1 MIKGIKEYFFVAV
14 SAGSVLLID
23 FLSKNKIISIFK
35 DGIVEKI
42 YVNEYLDFILVFNTG
57 ISYGLF
63 SGGGDFQKWIL
74 ISLSILIIIFLLSL
88 IRNESTILSKLS
100 ISFIIGGALGNVL
113 DRFTYGAVVDFISLH
128 AKGFSWYIFNIADM
142 FIVLGVILFILSQ
155 FILSK
160 KKILADYV
168 INNNFS
174 VNVMKKK
181 VKLIKKKILN
191 ERNSSRY

>member
-1 MIKGIKEYFFVAV
+1 MIKGIKEYLFVAV
-14 SAGSVLLID
+14 SVGSVLLID

-160 KKILADYV
+160 K
-168 INNNFS
+168 
-174 VNVMKKK
+174 NVG
-181 VKLIKKKILN
+181 N
-191 ERNSSRY
+191 

>member
-1 MIKGIKEYFFVAV
+1 MIKGIKEYLFVAV
-14 SAGSVLLID
+14 SSGSILLID

-42 YVNEYLDFILVFNTG
+42 FVNEYLDFILVFNTG

-88 IRNESTILSKLS
+88 IRNESTVLSKLS

-160 KKILADYV
+160 K
-168 INNNFS
+168 
-174 VNVMKKK
+174 NVG
-181 VKLIKKKILN
+181 N
-191 ERNSSRY
+191 

>member
-1 MIKGIKEYFFVAV
+1 MIKAIKEYLVV
-14 SAGSVLLID
+14 ILSSSSVFLID
-23 FLSKNKIISIFK
+23 LLSKNKIISIFK
-35 DGIVEKI
+35 DGVVEKI

-74 ISLSILIIIFLLSL
+74 ISLSILIIIFLLNF
-88 IRNESTILSKLS
+88 IRNESSIVSKLS

-128 AKGFSWYIFNIADM
+128 ARGFSWYIFNIADI
-142 FIVLGVILFILSQ
+142 FIVVGVILFILSQ

-160 KKILADYV
+160 
-168 INNNFS
+168 NNVGN
-174 VNVMKKK
+174 
-181 VKLIKKKILN
+181 
-191 ERNSSRY
+191 

>member
-1 MIKGIKEYFFVAV
+1 MIKGIKEYLFVAV
-14 SAGSVLLID
+14 SSGSVLLID

-35 DGIVEKI
+35 DGIIEKI
-42 YVNEYLDFILVFNTG
+42 HVNEYLDFILVFNTG

-160 KKILADYV
+160 K
-168 INNNFS
+168 
-174 VNVMKKK
+174 NVG
-181 VKLIKKKILN
+181 N
-191 ERNSSRY
+191 

>member
-1 MIKGIKEYFFVAV
+1 MIKGIKEYLFVAV
-14 SAGSVLLID
+14 SSGSVLLID

-142 FIVLGVILFILSQ
+142 FIVIGVILFILSQ

-160 KKILADYV
+160 K
-168 INNNFS
+168 
-174 VNVMKKK
+174 NVG
-181 VKLIKKKILN
+181 N
-191 ERNSSRY
+191 

>member
-1 MIKGIKEYFFVAV
+1 MIKEIKEYLFVAV
-14 SAGSVLLID
+14 SSGSVLLID
-23 FLSKNKIISIFK
+23 FFSKNKIISIFK

-42 YVNEYLDFILVFNTG
+42 FVNEYLDFILVFNTG

-88 IRNESTILSKLS
+88 IRNESTVLSKLS

-160 KKILADYV
+160 K
-168 INNNFS
+168 
-174 VNVMKKK
+174 NVG
-181 VKLIKKKILN
+181 N
-191 ERNSSRY
+191 

>member
-1 MIKGIKEYFFVAV
+1 MIKGIKEYLFVAV
-14 SAGSVLLID
+14 SSSSVLLID

-57 ISYGLF
+57 ISYGLL

-142 FIVLGVILFILSQ
+142 YICLLYTSP
-155 FILSK
+155 SPR
-160 KKILADYV
+160 D
-168 INNNFS
+168 S
-174 VNVMKKK
+174 
-181 VKLIKKKILN
+181 
-191 ERNSSRY
+191 

>member
-1 MIKGIKEYFFVAV
+1 MIKGIKEYLFVAV
-14 SAGSVLLID
+14 SSGSVLLID

-35 DGIVEKI
+35 DGIIEKI

-88 IRNESTILSKLS
+88 IRNESTILSKLG

-142 FIVLGVILFILSQ
+142 FIVIGVILFILSQ

-160 KKILADYV
+160 K
-168 INNNFS
+168 
-174 VNVMKKK
+174 NVG
-181 VKLIKKKILN
+181 N
-191 ERNSSRY
+191 

>member
-1 MIKGIKEYFFVAV
+1 MIKGIKEYLFVVV
-14 SAGSVLLID
+14 SSGSVLLID

-74 ISLSILIIIFLLSL
+74 ISLSILIIIFLLNL
-88 IRNESTILSKLS
+88 IRNESSILSKLS

-142 FIVLGVILFILSQ
+142 FIVVGVILFILSQ

-160 KKILADYV
+160 K
-168 INNNFS
+168 
-174 VNVMKKK
+174 NVG
-181 VKLIKKKILN
+181 N
-191 ERNSSRY
+191 

>member
-1 MIKGIKEYFFVAV
+1 MIKVIKGYLIVIA
-14 SAGSVLLID
+14 SSSSVFLID
-23 FLSKNKIISIFK
+23 LLSKNKIISIFK
-35 DGIVEKI
+35 DGVVEKI
-42 YVNEYLDFILVFNTG
+42 YVNDYLDFILVFNTG

-74 ISLSILIIIFLLSL
+74 ISLSILIIIFLLSF
-88 IRNESTILSKLS
+88 IRNESSILSKLS

-160 KKILADYV
+160 M
-168 INNNFS
+168 
-174 VNVMKKK
+174 NVG
-181 VKLIKKKILN
+181 N
-191 ERNSSRY
+191 

>member
-1 MIKGIKEYFFVAV
+1 MIKVIKEYLIVII
-14 SAGSVLLID
+14 SSSSVFLID
-23 FLSKNKIISIFK
+23 LLSKNKIISIFK
-35 DGIVEKI
+35 DGVVEKI

-74 ISLSILIIIFLLSL
+74 ISLSILIIIFLLSF
-88 IRNESTILSKLS
+88 IRNESSILSKLS

-113 DRFTYGAVVDFISLH
+113 DRFIYGAVVDFISLH

-142 FIVLGVILFILSQ
+142 FIVIGVILFILSQ

-160 KKILADYV
+160 K
-168 INNNFS
+168 
-174 VNVMKKK
+174 NVG
-181 VKLIKKKILN
+181 N
-191 ERNSSRY
+191 

>member
-1 MIKGIKEYFFVAV
+1 MIKGIKDYLFVAV
-14 SAGSVLLID
+14 SSSSVLLID

-74 ISLSILIIIFLLSL
+74 ISLSILIIIFLLNL
-88 IRNESTILSKLS
+88 IRNESSILSKLS

-128 AKGFSWYIFNIADM
+128 ARGFSWYIFNIADI

-160 KKILADYV
+160 K
-168 INNNFS
+168 
-174 VNVMKKK
+174 NVG
-181 VKLIKKKILN
+181 N
-191 ERNSSRY
+191 

>member
-1 MIKGIKEYFFVAV
+1 MIKGIKEYLFVAV
-14 SAGSVLLID
+14 SSGSVLLID

-35 DGIVEKI
+35 DGIIEKI
-42 YVNEYLDFILVFNTG
+42 HVNEYLDFILVFNTG

-155 FILSK
+155 FILSNK
-160 KKILADYV
+160 
-168 INNNFS
+168 
-174 VNVMKKK
+174 NVG
-181 VKLIKKKILN
+181 N
-191 ERNSSRY
+191 

>member
-1 MIKGIKEYFFVAV
+1 MIKGIKEYLFVAV
-14 SAGSVLLID
+14 SAVSVLLID

-42 YVNEYLDFILVFNTG
+42 YVNEYFDFILVFNTG

-160 KKILADYV
+160 K
-168 INNNFS
+168 
-174 VNVMKKK
+174 NVG
-181 VKLIKKKILN
+181 N
-191 ERNSSRY
+191 

>member
-1 MIKGIKEYFFVAV
+1 MIKGIKEYLFVAV
-14 SAGSVLLID
+14 STGSVLLID

-74 ISLSILIIIFLLSL
+74 ISLSILIIIFLLNL

-160 KKILADYV
+160 K
-168 INNNFS
+168 
-174 VNVMKKK
+174 NVG
-181 VKLIKKKILN
+181 N
-191 ERNSSRY
+191 

>member
-1 MIKGIKEYFFVAV
+1 MIKGTKDYLFVAV
-14 SAGSVLLID
+14 SSSSVLLID

-42 YVNEYLDFILVFNTG
+42 FVNEYLDFILVFNTG

-88 IRNESTILSKLS
+88 IRNESTVLSKLS

-160 KKILADYV
+160 
-168 INNNFS
+168 
-174 VNVMKKK
+174 
-181 VKLIKKKILN
+181 
-191 ERNSSRY
+191 

>member
-1 MIKGIKEYFFVAV
+1 MIKGIKEYLFVAV
-14 SAGSVLLID
+14 SSGSILLID

-35 DGIVEKI
+35 DGIIEKI

-88 IRNESTILSKLS
+88 IRNESKILSKLG

-160 KKILADYV
+160 K
-168 INNNFS
+168 
-174 VNVMKKK
+174 NVG
-181 VKLIKKKILN
+181 N
-191 ERNSSRY
+191 

>member
-1 MIKGIKEYFFVAV
+1 MIKGIKEYLFVAV
-14 SAGSVLLID
+14 SSGSILLID

-35 DGIVEKI
+35 DGIIEKI

-88 IRNESTILSKLS
+88 IRNESTILSKLG

-142 FIVLGVILFILSQ
+142 FIVIGVILFILSQ

-160 KKILADYV
+160 K
-168 INNNFS
+168 
-174 VNVMKKK
+174 NVG
-181 VKLIKKKILN
+181 N
-191 ERNSSRY
+191 

>member
-1 MIKGIKEYFFVAV
+1 MIKVIKEYLIVII
-14 SAGSVLLID
+14 SSSSVFLID
-23 FLSKNKIISIFK
+23 LLSKNKIISIFK
-35 DGIVEKI
+35 DGVVEKI

-74 ISLSILIIIFLLSL
+74 ISLSILIIIFLLSF
-88 IRNESTILSKLS
+88 IRNESSILSKLS

-113 DRFTYGAVVDFISLH
+113 DRFIYGAVVDFISLH

-142 FIVLGVILFILSQ
+142 FIVVGVILFILNQ

-160 KKILADYV
+160 K
-168 INNNFS
+168 
-174 VNVMKKK
+174 NVG
-181 VKLIKKKILN
+181 N
-191 ERNSSRY
+191 

>member
-1 MIKGIKEYFFVAV
+1 MIKVIKEYLVV
-14 SAGSVLLID
+14 ILSSSSVFLID
-23 FLSKNKIISIFK
+23 LLSKNKIISIFK
-35 DGIVEKI
+35 DGVVEKI

-74 ISLSILIIIFLLSL
+74 ISLSILIIIFLLNF
-88 IRNESTILSKLS
+88 IRNESSIVSKLS

-128 AKGFSWYIFNIADM
+128 ARGFSWYIFNIADM
-142 FIVLGVILFILSQ
+142 FIVVGVILFILSQ

-160 KKILADYV
+160 
-168 INNNFS
+168 NNVGN
-174 VNVMKKK
+174 
-181 VKLIKKKILN
+181 
-191 ERNSSRY
+191 

>member
-1 MIKGIKEYFFVAV
+1 MIKVIKEYLIVII
-14 SAGSVLLID
+14 SSSSVFLID
-23 FLSKNKIISIFK
+23 LLSKNKIISIFK
-35 DGIVEKI
+35 DGVVEKI

-74 ISLSILIIIFLLSL
+74 ISLSILIVIFLLSF
-88 IRNESTILSKLS
+88 IRNESSILSKLS

-113 DRFTYGAVVDFISLH
+113 DRFIYGAVVDFISLH

-142 FIVLGVILFILSQ
+142 FIVVGVILFILSQ

-160 KKILADYV
+160 K
-168 INNNFS
+168 
-174 VNVMKKK
+174 NVG
-181 VKLIKKKILN
+181 N
-191 ERNSSRY
+191 

>member
-1 MIKGIKEYFFVAV
+1 MIKGIKEYLFVAV
-14 SAGSVLLID
+14 SSGSVLLID
-23 FLSKNKIISIFK
+23 FFSKNKIISIFK
-35 DGIVEKI
+35 DGIVEKK

-128 AKGFSWYIFNIADM
+128 AKGFSWYISVSYTHLTLPTKR
-142 FIVLGVILFILSQ
+142 IV
-155 FILSK
+155 
-160 KKILADYV
+160 
-168 INNNFS
+168 
-174 VNVMKKK
+174 
-181 VKLIKKKILN
+181 
-191 ERNSSRY
+191 

>member
-1 MIKGIKEYFFVAV
+1 MIKGIKEYLFVAV
-14 SAGSVLLID
+14 SSGSVLLID
-23 FLSKNKIISIFK
+23 FISKNKIISIFK

-160 KKILADYV
+160 K
-168 INNNFS
+168 
-174 VNVMKKK
+174 NVG
-181 VKLIKKKILN
+181 N
-191 ERNSSRY
+191 

>member
-1 MIKGIKEYFFVAV
+1 MIKGIKEYLFVAV
-14 SAGSVLLID
+14 SAVSVLLID

-100 ISFIIGGALGNVL
+100 ISLIIGGALGNVL

-160 KKILADYV
+160 K
-168 INNNFS
+168 
-174 VNVMKKK
+174 NVG
-181 VKLIKKKILN
+181 N
-191 ERNSSRY
+191 

>member
-1 MIKGIKEYFFVAV
+1 MIKGIKEYLFVAV
-14 SAGSVLLID
+14 SSGSILLID

-35 DGIVEKI
+35 DGIIEKI

-88 IRNESTILSKLS
+88 IRNESAILSKLS

-160 KKILADYV
+160 K
-168 INNNFS
+168 
-174 VNVMKKK
+174 NVG
-181 VKLIKKKILN
+181 N
-191 ERNSSRY
+191 

>member
-1 MIKGIKEYFFVAV
+1 MKVSKEYLIVIA
-14 SAGSVLLID
+14 SSSSVFLID
-23 FLSKNKIISIFK
+23 LLSKNKIISIFK
-35 DGIVEKI
+35 DGVVEKI

-74 ISLSILIIIFLLSL
+74 ISLSILIIIFLLSF
-88 IRNESTILSKLS
+88 IRNESSILSKLS

-128 AKGFSWYIFNIADM
+128 ARGFSWYIFNIADM
-142 FIVLGVILFILSQ
+142 FIVLGVILFIISQ

-160 KKILADYV
+160 K
-168 INNNFS
+168 
-174 VNVMKKK
+174 NVG
-181 VKLIKKKILN
+181 N
-191 ERNSSRY
+191 

>member
-1 MIKGIKEYFFVAV
+1 MMKVSKEYLIVIA
-14 SAGSVLLID
+14 SSSSVFLID
-23 FLSKNKIISIFK
+23 LLSKNKIISIFK
-35 DGIVEKI
+35 DGVVEKI

-74 ISLSILIIIFLLSL
+74 ISLSILIVIFLLSF
-88 IRNESTILSKLS
+88 IRNESSILSKLS

-113 DRFTYGAVVDFISLH
+113 DRFVYGAVVDFISLH

-142 FIVLGVILFILSQ
+142 FIVVGVILFILSQ

-160 KKILADYV
+160 K
-168 INNNFS
+168 
-174 VNVMKKK
+174 NVG
-181 VKLIKKKILN
+181 N
-191 ERNSSRY
+191 

>member
-1 MIKGIKEYFFVAV
+1 MIKGIREYLFVVV
-14 SAGSVLLID
+14 SSGSVLLID

-35 DGIVEKI
+35 EGIVEKI

-74 ISLSILIIIFLLSL
+74 ISLSILIVIFLLSF
-88 IRNESTILSKLS
+88 IRNESSILSKLS

-113 DRFTYGAVVDFISLH
+113 DRFIYGAVVDFISLH

-142 FIVLGVILFILSQ
+142 FIVVGVILFILSQ

-160 KKILADYV
+160 K
-168 INNNFS
+168 
-174 VNVMKKK
+174 NVG
-181 VKLIKKKILN
+181 N
-191 ERNSSRY
+191 

>member
-1 MIKGIKEYFFVAV
+1 MIKGIKEYLFVVV
-14 SAGSVLLID
+14 SSGSVLLID

-74 ISLSILIIIFLLSL
+74 ISLSILIIVFLLSL

-113 DRFTYGAVVDFISLH
+113 DRLTYGAVVDFISLH

-160 KKILADYV
+160 K
-168 INNNFS
+168 
-174 VNVMKKK
+174 NVG
-181 VKLIKKKILN
+181 N
-191 ERNSSRY
+191 

>member
-1 MIKGIKEYFFVAV
+1 MIKGTKDYLFVAV
-14 SAGSVLLID
+14 SSSSVLLID

-160 KKILADYV
+160 K
-168 INNNFS
+168 
-174 VNVMKKK
+174 NVG
-181 VKLIKKKILN
+181 N
-191 ERNSSRY
+191 

>member
-1 MIKGIKEYFFVAV
+1 MIKGIREYLFVVA
-14 SAGSVLLID
+14 SSGGVLLID

-74 ISLSILIIIFLLSL
+74 ISLSILIIIFLLSFV
-88 IRNESTILSKLS
+88 RNESSILSKLG

-160 KKILADYV
+160 KNIG
-168 INNNFS
+168 N
-174 VNVMKKK
+174 
-181 VKLIKKKILN
+181 
-191 ERNSSRY
+191 

>member
-1 MIKGIKEYFFVAV
+1 MIKGIKEYLFVAV
-14 SAGSVLLID
+14 SSGSILLID

-142 FIVLGVILFILSQ
+142 FIVIGVILFILSQ

-160 KKILADYV
+160 K
-168 INNNFS
+168 
-174 VNVMKKK
+174 NVG
-181 VKLIKKKILN
+181 N
-191 ERNSSRY
+191 

>member
-1 MIKGIKEYFFVAV
+1 MMKVSKEYLIVIA
-14 SAGSVLLID
+14 SSSSVFLID
-23 FLSKNKIISIFK
+23 LLSKNKIISIFK
-35 DGIVEKI
+35 DGVIEKI
-42 YVNEYLDFILVFNTG
+42 YVNDYLDFILVFNTG

-74 ISLSILIIIFLLSL
+74 ISLSILIIIFLLSF
-88 IRNESTILSKLS
+88 IRNESSILSNLS

-142 FIVLGVILFILSQ
+142 FIVLGVILFIISQ

-160 KKILADYV
+160 K
-168 INNNFS
+168 
-174 VNVMKKK
+174 NVG
-181 VKLIKKKILN
+181 N
-191 ERNSSRY
+191 

>member
-1 MIKGIKEYFFVAV
+1 MIKGIKEYLFVAV
-14 SAGSVLLID
+14 SSGSVLLID

-88 IRNESTILSKLS
+88 IRNESTILSKLG

-142 FIVLGVILFILSQ
+142 FIVIGVILFILSQ

-160 KKILADYV
+160 K
-168 INNNFS
+168 
-174 VNVMKKK
+174 NVG
-181 VKLIKKKILN
+181 N
-191 ERNSSRY
+191 